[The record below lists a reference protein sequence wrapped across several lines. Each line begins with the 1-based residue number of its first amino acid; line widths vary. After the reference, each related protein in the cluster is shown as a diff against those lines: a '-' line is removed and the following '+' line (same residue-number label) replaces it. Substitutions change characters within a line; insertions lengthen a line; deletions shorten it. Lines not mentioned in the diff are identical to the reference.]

1 MEKYLLDTSALYP
14 LVLQLREKFLEY
26 TTIFTVLEQ
35 AFYEVGNTIWKEYRR
50 GRIRD
55 PIVVAKLFQEI
66 LNNIYVLR
74 IKDGL
79 HEIMELSINENLTFY
94 DVAYLFAARK
104 YRVKLVTED
113 SDLLK
118 FPESITIKQLI
129 RELKK

>member
-1 MEKYLLDTSALYP
+1 MK
-14 LVLQLREKFLEY
+14 LE
-26 TTIFTVLEQ
+26 TLFGKNIGE
-35 AFYEVGNTIWKEYRR
+35 AGS
-50 GRIRD
+50 G
-55 PIVVAKLFQEI
+55 PIVAAKLFQEI

-79 HEIMELSINENLTFY
+79 HEIMELSINENLTFHIA
-94 DVAYLFAARK
+94 AYLFAARK

-118 FPESITIKQLI
+118 FPGSITIKQLI

>member
-1 MEKYLLDTSALYP
+1 ME
-14 LVLQLREKFLEY
+14 
-26 TTIFTVLEQ
+26 
-35 AFYEVGNTIWKEYRR
+35 
-50 GRIRD
+50 RISERQD
-55 PIVVAKLFQEI
+55 PGPIVVAKLFQEI

-94 DVAYLFAARK
+94 DAAYLYAARK